1 MRDKL
6 AGGSPIADG
15 DPTATTRRPDAD
27 TPPVSQ
33 DNVFD
38 ALASRRGRYV
48 LACVREAEA
57 AVDIEDVVECVA
69 TWETGKP
76 IDLVSEE
83 HRERVATS
91 LTHTQ
96 LPKLSMMGMVE
107 YDEREG
113 VVRRGPHAEQADA
126 YLDVAIERD
135 GNVDL

>member
-6 AGGSPIADG
+6 AGGSSNADA
-15 DPTATTRRPDAD
+15 DRTATPSRPDAD
-27 TPPVSQ
+27 GPPVSQ

-38 ALASRRGRYV
+38 ALASRRSRYV
-48 LACVREAEA
+48 LACLREADG
-57 AVDIEDVVECVA
+57 AVDVGDVVERVA

-83 HRERVATS
+83 HRDRVFTT

-113 VVRRGPHAEQADA
+113 IVRRGPHAEQADP
-126 YLDVAIERD
+126 YLDIAIQRD
-135 GNVDL
+135 DNVEL